1 MIKYKLTDQDLRT
14 HGGYRWKVGV
24 ERVIEKP
31 GTELCSDQVF
41 HFYDGPELAVLLNP
55 IHADIENPR
64 LWEVECDQVAHDEI
78 KGGAKRMR
86 LVRELPVPQV
96 TMEQTVRFAIL
107 CAKKACH
114 DPQFVAWADG
124 WLSGGDR
131 SKEAAA
137 EAARAAWAARA
148 ATSWA
153 ATRAA
158 WAAEAAW
165 VARAAAGAAAEAARA
180 ARANKKI
187 DLIALAQEA
196 CRTS

>member
-1 MIKYKLTDQDLRT
+1 MIKYKLTDHDLRT
-14 HGGYRWKVGV
+14 HGGYRWEVGV
-24 ERVIEKP
+24 ERVIENQ
-31 GTELCSDQVF
+31 GTELCSDRVF

-55 IHADIENPR
+55 IHANIKNPR
-64 LWEVECDQVAHDEI
+64 LWEVECDQVAHDVT

-96 TMEQTVRFAIL
+96 TMEQRVRFAIL
-107 CAKKACH
+107 CAKEVCH

-131 SKEAAA
+131 SKEAAQ
-137 EAARAAWAARA
+137 AA
-148 ATSWA
+148 SWA
-153 ATRAA
+153 ATAA
-158 WAAEAAW
+158 SW
-165 VARAAAGAAAEAARA
+165 AAAGAAAEAASWA
-180 ARANKKI
+180 AQAASWAATGANI